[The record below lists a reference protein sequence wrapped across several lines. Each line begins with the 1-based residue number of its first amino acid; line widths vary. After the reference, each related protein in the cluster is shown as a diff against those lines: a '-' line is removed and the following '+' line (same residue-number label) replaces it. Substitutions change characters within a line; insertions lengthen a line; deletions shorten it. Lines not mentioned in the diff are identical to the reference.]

1 MSQEFCVKGP
11 FEIIRGCAP
20 DAKYQKKFWEGVEKT
35 VPYLVN
41 AKGAYVFSLRNRSNY
56 LPVYVGITGNN
67 FKQEVLS
74 NANCLKIAHDLKG
87 KRGVLCVHLIAQPK
101 NTHPG
106 FSVNVSPE
114 RLRWI
119 ERFLIFLCRR
129 KNDKLLNKSH
139 TAFLNSVKIIG
150 LSGKITKGNP
160 RPKLK
165 ASATSLSGQP
175 ANILRPMECLS

>member
-11 FEIIRGCAP
+11 FKIIRECAP
-20 DAKYQKKFWEGVEKT
+20 NAKYQKEFWKRVEKT

-41 AKGAYVFSLRNRSNY
+41 AKGAYVFSLRNGSNY

-67 FKQEVLS
+67 FKQEVL
-74 NANCLKIAHDLKG
+74 NKANCLKISHDLKD

-101 NTHPG
+101 NTHRG

-114 RLRWI
+114 RLHWI

-129 KNDKLLNKSH
+129 KNVVLLRNVR
-139 TAFLNSVKIIG
+139 N
-150 LSGKITKGNP
+150 
-160 RPKLK
+160 
-165 ASATSLSGQP
+165 
-175 ANILRPMECLS
+175 